1 MRGFRFANDLL
12 MLSARIAAVLAMG
25 TALLAFAIPDRV
37 KEKVSPE
44 FSRFRM
50 RPQSQAAPHQ
60 CPEHP
65 IEKTVLDKG
74 VTARAIQKLGCR
86 VSS

>member
-1 MRGFRFANDLL
+1 

-50 RPQSQAAPHQ
+50 RLSRNHKPPHINAPNT
-60 CPEHP
+60 
-65 IEKTVLDKG
+65 IGKTVLDKG
-74 VTARAIQKLGCR
+74 ITARAVQKLGCR